1 MALELKILD
10 RRSKQVI
17 ANTCLSLYIRLTTA
31 NSVVRVCKPGKHEEH
46 KLHLSARSF
55 FSPAIYGG
63 AVREDFGPVGFLLP
77 RSCTPAQRY
86 RLSCASETG
95 SSPAKGALPMTS
107 IIPSRIRA
115 LAHRRMALA
124 ALRAD
129 SSLKTRLARY
139 NIHMQKAH
147 ALEAQGGAV

>member
-1 MALELKILD
+1 MIKLQIMDKRLN
-10 RRSKQVI
+10 QVV
-17 ANTCLSLYIRLTTA
+17 ANTYLSLYIRFTTA
-31 NSVVRVCKPGKHEEH
+31 NSVVRVWKPGKHEEQ

-63 AVREDFGPVGFLLP
+63 AVREDLGPVGILLP
-77 RSCTPAQRY
+77 RSSTLAQRY
-86 RLSCASETG
+86 RLSCGSETG
-95 SSPAKGALPMTS
+95 SSPAKGALSMTS
-107 IIPSRIRA
+107 ITTSRIRA

-139 NIHMQKAH
+139 NSHMAIVRS
-147 ALEAQGGAV
+147 LENVGGAE